1 MERTHIVFSRGIM
14 RKPGYSSWRFF
25 SSNIFSRVIVPFVI
39 LLFSS
44 LKEILISPDQG
55 GSIQGWLSIALSIAF
70 FYTLYIQ
77 VLKRDNTRFSRG
89 DLWVMGFIWAG
100 LAMIMQMI
108 VLYGVYNIDPRLILN
123 SYAITKLEPWPF
135 ALIGLV
141 LTPRLAAMVAK
152 KWFF

>member
-1 MERTHIVFSRGIM
+1 M
-14 RKPGYSSWRFF
+14 RKAGYSSWRFF
-25 SSNIFSRVIVPFVI
+25 SSNIFSRVMLPFVV

-44 LKEILISPDQG
+44 LKEILSSVEQSV
-55 GSIQGWLSIALSIAF
+55 SIQGWLSIALSVAF
-70 FYTLYIQ
+70 FYTLYTQ
-77 VLKRDNTRFSRG
+77 VLKRDNSRFSRG
-89 DLWVMGFIWAG
+89 DLWMMGLIWAG
-100 LAMIMQMI
+100 LAMIVQMA
-108 VLYGVYNIDPRLILN
+108 VLYGVYNIDPYLILN